1 MSAFPPI
8 LHAADFSPATKS
20 AFPAI
25 YHFADFS
32 PAAMSAFPPIHHFA
46 DFSPAT
52 KSAFPAIHHSA
63 NFFSAAKSAFS
74 ATHSFADFPL
84 PQSQHSHP
92 QANLLTSQ
100 TYITQVTQ
108 ATPTPKINTA
118 YPAGDGGSPETALLT
133 LHSANYII

>member
-1 MSAFPPI
+1 MSAFPTI
-8 LHAADFSPATKS
+8 HHS
-20 AFPAI
+20 
-25 YHFADFS
+25 ADFS
-32 PAAMSAFPPIHHFA
+32 PAA
-46 DFSPAT
+46 
-52 KSAFPAIHHSA
+52 KSALPAIYH
-63 NFFSAAKSAFS
+63 
-74 ATHSFADFPL
+74 FADFPL

-118 YPAGDGGSPETALLT
+118 YPAGDGGSHETALLT